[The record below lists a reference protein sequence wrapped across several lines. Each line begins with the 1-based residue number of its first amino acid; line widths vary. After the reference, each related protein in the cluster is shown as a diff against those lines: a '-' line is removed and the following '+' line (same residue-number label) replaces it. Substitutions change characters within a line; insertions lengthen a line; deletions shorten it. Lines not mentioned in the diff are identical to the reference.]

1 MSASDHLSD
10 DEFGEHKKVHSFD
23 VTVST
28 HDDLKDGVIA
38 KKVHGSQHAHH
49 RIVVAHDD
57 PVTAQL
63 IAAQMAH
70 VTSGYVTG
78 AYHRI

>member
-1 MSASDHLSD
+1 MTT
-10 DEFGEHKKVHSFD
+10 FSFD

-28 HDDLKDGVIA
+28 HDDLKDGIIA

-49 RIVVAHDD
+49 RIVVCADD
-57 PVTAQL
+57 PTEAQL

-70 VTSGYVTG
+70 CTSGYVTG
-78 AYHRI
+78 AFHRI

>member
-1 MSASDHLSD
+1 MSNLGPQFH
-10 DEFGEHKKVHSFD
+10 GFD
-23 VTVST
+23 VTVSD
-28 HDDLKDGVIA
+28 HDSLKEGVIA

-49 RIVVAHDD
+49 RVVISGEHD

-70 VTSGYVTG
+70 CTSGYVTG